1 MSNELIR
8 VMFKHLVK
16 TYSVEQAREI
26 LVTKYPNSKE
36 LIMSLESV
44 EPTVDETVGAV
55 SEGAL
60 EKVKKAVKEK
70 TAKPKVVKPAKEKA
84 ESKMDKAKALY
95 AELEDKTRKN
105 VIAQFVEQIGLTQAA
120 ASTYYYNIKKAE

>member
-16 TYSVEQAREI
+16 TYSLEQAREI

-44 EPTVDETVGAV
+44 NEPEVVETV

-70 TAKPKVVKPAKEKA
+70 TAKPKVVKPAKEKG
-84 ESKMDKAKALY
+84 ESKADRAKKLY

>member
-16 TYSVEQAREI
+16 TYSLEQAREI

-44 EPTVDETVGAV
+44 NEPEVVETV

-70 TAKPKVVKPAKEKA
+70 TAKPNVVKPAKEKS

-95 AELEDKTRKN
+95 VELEDKTRKN

>member
-16 TYSVEQAREI
+16 TYSLEQAREI

-44 EPTVDETVGAV
+44 NEPEVVETV

-70 TAKPKVVKPAKEKA
+70 TAKPKVVKPAKERG
-84 ESKMDKAKALY
+84 ESKADRAKKLY

-105 VIAQFVEQIGLTQAA
+105 VIAQFVEQIGLTPAA

>member
-16 TYSVEQAREI
+16 TYSVEQAKEI

-36 LIMSLESV
+36 LIMSLENV
-44 EPTVDETVGAV
+44 EPEVAETV
-55 SEGAL
+55 SEDAL

-84 ESKMDKAKALY
+84 ESKADRAKALY
-95 AELEDKTRKN
+95 ATLEDKTRKN
-105 VIAQFVEQIGLTQAA
+105 VIAQFVEQIGLTPAA

>member
-16 TYSVEQAREI
+16 TYSLEQAREI

-44 EPTVDETVGAV
+44 NEPEVVETV

-70 TAKPKVVKPAKEKA
+70 TAKPKVVKPAKEKG
-84 ESKMDKAKALY
+84 ESKADRAKALY
-95 AELEDKTRKN
+95 ATLEDKTRKN
-105 VIAQFVEQIGLTQAA
+105 VIAQFVEQIGLTPAA

>member
-16 TYSVEQAREI
+16 TYSLEQAREI

-70 TAKPKVVKPAKEKA
+70 TAKPKVVKPAKEKS
-84 ESKMDKAKALY
+84 ESKMDKAKVLY

-105 VIAQFVEQIGLTQAA
+105 VIAQFVEQIGLTPAA

>member
-16 TYSVEQAREI
+16 TYSLEQAREI

-44 EPTVDETVGAV
+44 NEPEVVETV

-70 TAKPKVVKPAKEKA
+70 TAKPKVVKPAKERG
-84 ESKMDKAKALY
+84 ESKADRAKKLY

-105 VIAQFVEQIGLTQAA
+105 VIAQFIEQIGLTPAA
-120 ASTYYYNIKKAE
+120 ASTYFYNIKKAE